1 MSAKPEGVLKSLT
14 SVLLERYRF
23 FRQAGVSF
31 GGARDLYAVLGY
43 QRILQYLDYRLRY
56 QRGGIA
62 KRIVEAYPKA
72 TWRGG
77 VELYEDE
84 DAAKDTAFEEAWKSI
99 QDRLNVWS
107 RLQAA
112 DILAGLSTFSV
123 LLIGAPGELE
133 TELPRGTSPDRLLYL
148 QPYSGGGGPPTSNTL
163 LMQNHTQG
171 LDSDCSI
178 KNFDVDPKSVRF
190 GEPLTYLLRR
200 TDINLPG
207 QMREIHWSRVIH
219 VAEGCL
225 DDNVYGMPTLENVW
239 NLLDDLDKVTGGGA
253 EAFWLRANQGLHLDV
268 DKDMGLPGSTSAGLS
283 ADERKVLHE
292 KAEEI
297 QHQLQRVLVT
307 RGVTATQLGSD
318 VANLGPNADAILK
331 QIGGSKGIPTRILTG
346 SEMGQ
351 LASGQDADNWR
362 TQVQDRRTSYA
373 GPMIVRRLV
382 DRLVEYGYLPKP
394 KQYDIAWPVEE
405 DMSELDK
412 ATLALTLTNVN
423 KNYGSD
429 VFDADFIREK
439 AYKLEPLEELPQ
451 WEFMSELDK
460 ATLATKLAMVN
471 KEMGITVYTDDEIR
485 DMSFG
490 KAPLTD
496 AEKVP
501 IGAPERISVTQPPE
515 LGADGQPIPQPALPN
530 TPEIKAALRA
540 LEEAIEAD
548 DAEAILKILGDVPGH
563 EFHGNQ
569 WTEGGATGM
578 IFKEYATTG
587 YGPGERGAEKARA
600 AAQEAHKALT
610 KAGFVKAAPTEHKHI
625 AGEKMG
631 RSQAYYSSSKKSTTE
646 YAHPDGRK
654 ASLQAT
660 YEKTSNS
667 SVRVKHS

>member
-1 MSAKPEGVLKSLT
+1 
-14 SVLLERYRF
+14 
-23 FRQAGVSF
+23 
-31 GGARDLYAVLGY
+31 
-43 QRILQYLDYRLRY
+43 
-56 QRGGIA
+56 
-62 KRIVEAYPKA
+62 
-72 TWRGG
+72 
-77 VELYEDE
+77 
-84 DAAKDTAFEEAWKSI
+84 
-99 QDRLNVWS
+99 
-107 RLQAA
+107 
-112 DILAGLSTFSV
+112 
-123 LLIGAPGELE
+123 
-133 TELPRGTSPDRLLYL
+133 
-148 QPYSGGGGPPTSNTL
+148 
-163 LMQNHTQG
+163 MQNHTQG

-515 LGADGQPIPQPALPN
+515 LGADGQPIPQPVMPGSLPN

-548 DAEAILKILGDVPGH
+548 DLEAIGRLLK
-563 EFHGNQ
+563 
-569 WTEGGATGM
+569 
-578 IFKEYATTG
+578 
-587 YGPGERGAEKARA
+587 
-600 AAQEAHKALT
+600 
-610 KAGFVKAAPTEHKHI
+610 
-625 AGEKMG
+625 
-631 RSQAYYSSSKKSTTE
+631 S
-646 YAHPDGRK
+646 
-654 ASLQAT
+654 
-660 YEKTSNS
+660 
-667 SVRVKHS
+667 

>member
-1 MSAKPEGVLKSLT
+1 
-14 SVLLERYRF
+14 
-23 FRQAGVSF
+23 
-31 GGARDLYAVLGY
+31 
-43 QRILQYLDYRLRY
+43 
-56 QRGGIA
+56 
-62 KRIVEAYPKA
+62 
-72 TWRGG
+72 
-77 VELYEDE
+77 
-84 DAAKDTAFEEAWKSI
+84 
-99 QDRLNVWS
+99 
-107 RLQAA
+107 
-112 DILAGLSTFSV
+112 
-123 LLIGAPGELE
+123 
-133 TELPRGTSPDRLLYL
+133 
-148 QPYSGGGGPPTSNTL
+148 
-163 LMQNHTQG
+163 
-171 LDSDCSI
+171 
-178 KNFDVDPKSVRF
+178 
-190 GEPLTYLLRR
+190 
-200 TDINLPG
+200 
-207 QMREIHWSRVIH
+207 
-219 VAEGCL
+219 
-225 DDNVYGMPTLENVW
+225 
-239 NLLDDLDKVTGGGA
+239 
-253 EAFWLRANQGLHLDV
+253 
-268 DKDMGLPGSTSAGLS
+268 
-283 ADERKVLHE
+283 
-292 KAEEI
+292 
-297 QHQLQRVLVT
+297 
-307 RGVTATQLGSD
+307 VTATQLGSD

-490 KAPLTD
+490 KPPLTD

-515 LGADGQPIPQPALPN
+515 LGADGQPIPQPVMPGSLPN

-548 DAEAILKILGDVPGH
+548 DLEAIGRLLK
-563 EFHGNQ
+563 
-569 WTEGGATGM
+569 
-578 IFKEYATTG
+578 
-587 YGPGERGAEKARA
+587 
-600 AAQEAHKALT
+600 
-610 KAGFVKAAPTEHKHI
+610 
-625 AGEKMG
+625 
-631 RSQAYYSSSKKSTTE
+631 S
-646 YAHPDGRK
+646 
-654 ASLQAT
+654 
-660 YEKTSNS
+660 
-667 SVRVKHS
+667 